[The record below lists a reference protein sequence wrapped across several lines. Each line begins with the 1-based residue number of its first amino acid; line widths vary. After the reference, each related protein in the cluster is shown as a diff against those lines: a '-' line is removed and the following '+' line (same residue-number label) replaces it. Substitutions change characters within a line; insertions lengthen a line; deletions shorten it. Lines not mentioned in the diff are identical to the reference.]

1 MSGKSN
7 GITIS
12 WAKLILAAVMF
23 VSAIFGG
30 MLYFAADVGKVLQ
43 IVEQNSKAIETNSA
57 RINEIGNSVARVEG
71 SLNTFISLSTGKGDV
86 AANDVKAEDPKPET
100 SLVQSSADEVMEQV
114 IVDVVSCE

>member
-1 MSGKSN
+1 MSEKSN

-43 IVEQNSKAIETNSA
+43 IVEQNSKAIETNSKAIENNGA
-57 RINEIGNSVARVEG
+57 RINEIGKVVARMEG
-71 SLNTFISLSTGKGDV
+71 SLNTFISLSTGKGNA
-86 AANDVKAEDPKPET
+86 AANKAKATDPKP
-100 SLVQSSADEVMEQV
+100 
-114 IVDVVSCE
+114 